1 MRHESQ
7 GNNVGIEKSPSLK
20 CYLCHAPFGGRR
32 LLYSHYVRHHF
43 QEQMMEF
50 ASLTQCPMCD
60 KLLDAND
67 AILHMAITHNNL
79 DSLLPPEHR
88 IAKSKRG
95 RKKKNVTKDWCK
107 QNTHLDSLAQVK

>member
-1 MRHESQ
+1 
-7 GNNVGIEKSPSLK
+7 
-20 CYLCHAPFGGRR
+20 
-32 LLYSHYVRHHF
+32 
-43 QEQMMEF
+43 MEF

-107 QNTHLDSLAQVK
+107 QVIPKGECGSQTSRYSTCPNSLRISGQSDKQISAPSGQYKCLHKVQKTNA

>member
-1 MRHESQ
+1 
-7 GNNVGIEKSPSLK
+7 
-20 CYLCHAPFGGRR
+20 
-32 LLYSHYVRHHF
+32 
-43 QEQMMEF
+43 MEF

-79 DSLLPPEHR
+79 DALLPPEHR

-107 QNTHLDSLAQVK
+107 QVIPKGECGTQTSRYRTCPNSLRISGQSDKQISAPSGQYNT